1 MPTSKTNTH
10 QMWQP
15 LLQNLQRPM
24 SSLPLWIEEV
34 VFNFQGIKLIILS
47 AGLIF
52 DDLSRNFL
60 NVSQYQDKTIQKS
73 NHILSKV
80 TSYLVEHYGCY
91 AIVLSISKPLPICL
105 LLTSILF
112 CRKSYLP
119 NILWKYSIFVKNR
132 QKRTYFKLNNS
143 FCTYLYQSFLNS
155 LFLGAFLHFCFPTYP
170 ILWQF
175 Y

>member
-34 VFNFQGIKLIILS
+34 VFNFQVIKLIILS

-80 TSYLVEHYGCY
+80 TSYLVEYDGCY

-112 CRKSYLP
+112 CRKRYLP
-119 NILWKYSIFVKNR
+119 KILRKYLIFFKNR
-132 QKRTYFKLNNS
+132 QKQTYFKINNS
-143 FCTYLYQSFLNS
+143 FCSF
-155 LFLGAFLHFCFPTYP
+155 FFIRAFSTRYF
-170 ILWQF
+170 
-175 Y
+175 

>member
-15 LLQNLQRPM
+15 LLQNLQRLM

-34 VFNFQGIKLIILS
+34 VFNCQVIKFIILS

-52 DDLSRNFL
+52 EDLSRNFL
-60 NVSQYQDKTIQKS
+60 NVSQYQDNTEVKS
-73 NHILSKV
+73 YPVQSHII
-80 TSYLVEHYGCY
+80 YLVEALEHYGCY

-112 CRKSYLP
+112 CRKRYLP
-119 NILWKYSIFVKNR
+119 KILWKYWIFS
-132 QKRTYFKLNNS
+132 QKPPETNL
-143 FCTYLYQSFLNS
+143 L
-155 LFLGAFLHFCFPTYP
+155 
-170 ILWQF
+170 
-175 Y
+175 

>member
-34 VFNFQGIKLIILS
+34 VFNFQVIKLIILS

-60 NVSQYQDKTIQKS
+60 NVSQYQDNTEVKS
-73 NHILSKV
+73 YPVQSHIIFSRIWWLLCHSTKYLETSPDLF
-80 TSYLVEHYGCY
+80 TSY
-91 AIVLSISKPLPICL
+91 IDFILPQTL
-105 LLTSILF
+105 FAQNSEKILNF
-112 CRKSYLP
+112 FQEP
-119 NILWKYSIFVKNR
+119 PETN
-132 QKRTYFKLNNS
+132 
-143 FCTYLYQSFLNS
+143 
-155 LFLGAFLHFCFPTYP
+155 LF
-170 ILWQF
+170 
-175 Y
+175 